1 MLEVRDLGTPL
12 ELATLSQANPTVN
25 AIKAY
30 IEACSTEISSVNLR
44 GYKCVR
50 QVLKA
55 AEVLR
60 IM

>member
-12 ELATLSQANPTVN
+12 ELATLKTNPTVN

-30 IEACSTEISSVNLR
+30 IEVYSTKMSSVNLR

-50 QVLKA
+50 QVLRA

-60 IM
+60 II